1 MVMLG
6 EKLSG
11 KPTDRSADMLGIVS
25 GAFFLWSSMVHPM
38 LLMASERLPRL
49 KAVCRKRTSDV
60 RGLTQETFMLCVSGF
75 SVQGVHQFESLR
87 LSDISNCLFMA
98 VFTELIND
106 IIFINRLMTCFT
118 LILALLLL
126 FGLVQIYL
134 V

>member
-1 MVMLG
+1 
-6 EKLSG
+6 
-11 KPTDRSADMLGIVS
+11 
-25 GAFFLWSSMVHPM
+25 M

-49 KAVCRKRTSDV
+49 ETVCRKRTSDV
-60 RGLTQETFMLCVSGF
+60 CGLIQETFMLCVSGF
-75 SVQGVHQFESLR
+75 SVQGVHQFESPR
-87 LSDISNCLFMA
+87 LSDMSNCLFMT

-118 LILALLLL
+118 LILVLLLL